1 MLTFTCTSL
10 RQDAGTPTFAEQSRR
25 ASAVATSLCG
35 RLLSF
40 LLLCLI
46 TQGLA
51 FSQASPQI
59 FFTDLVTGPKS
70 GGENNN
76 GAYVTIYGNNFGTN
90 PTVTVGG
97 GQALVK
103 MPPSAWLWYQKM
115 TIQLGPNAQSGDIV
129 ISSSGGSSNGS
140 PFTVNSGTIYFVSTA
155 GNDNNAGTFAAPWR
169 TIIKAVHST
178 GAGAV
183 IYLMNGVAQ
192 TTDDGEGWGAA
203 LTLRSEWCQGTA
215 AQPKALIAYP
225 GATATLGNASGANP
239 AFGMRS
245 VDSSAGG
252 GACKGNWVFAGIQFR
267 GGAPFFA
274 AGPSS
279 NWRFIGNDITN
290 NLTGNETPWE
300 TSQASYMKCFGN
312 NGHDLNLGTTDRLV
326 QGFYLSTDSN
336 HAEMAWNM
344 ISNTKGRAGIQVHS
358 SPIASGTGYAMYD
371 ISIHDNVVHDIAEE
385 GIIVD
390 TVDPSKGP
398 VLIYNNLV
406 YNVGKDGN
414 NNGAIYRPMSSDFN
428 TSQGAGTGVVEI
440 FNNTVFNYKSGPA
453 FSGTFEVH
461 VNQNL
466 VDRLRNNIFYDS
478 LGSGYPYI
486 THETASSNNY
496 TSCSNNST
504 TSACPWLTGSNN
516 IMFGSGL
523 PSFPTLLTGSINEN
537 PLFVNLGGLNA
548 HLQAGSPA
556 ANGGVN
562 TGQATDLDGW
572 RLPQG
577 FAYPIG
583 AYALPGGST
592 GTPPVAVTISPTT
605 VSLSAGQ
612 QRQFSATVTGS
623 TNTAVTWSLSSPIG
637 TITAAGLYTAPASI
651 TTAQNVSVVATSVAN
666 TTKSASGVVSLIAT
680 VPVAVTV
687 SPATVSLGAGQQRQ
701 FSATVTGSTN
711 TAVTWS
717 LSSPIGSIST
727 SGLYTAPATITTA
740 QNVSVIATSVADRTK
755 SSSGVVSLVAVVPVA
770 VTVSPASVSLGAG
783 QQRQFSAT
791 VTGSTNTAVTW
802 SLSSPIGSISTSG
815 LYTAPATITT
825 AQTVSAIATSVVD
838 GTKSSSGVITLTPTV
853 AVAVSPASV
862 SLVAGQQRQ
871 FSATVTGST
880 NTAVRWSLSS
890 PIGTISTSGLY
901 TAPAT
906 ITTAQNVSVIATSV
920 ADSTKSSSGV
930 ITLSPTV
937 AVAVS
942 PASVSLVAGQQRQ
955 FSATVTGSTNTSVR
969 WSLSSPIGTIST
981 SGLYTA
987 PATIT
992 TAQNVSVIATSV
1004 ADGTKSASGVITLS
1018 PTVAVA
1024 VSPAS
1029 VSLGAGQQ
1037 RQFSASVT
1045 GSTNTAVRWSL
1056 SSPIGTISTSG
1067 LYTAPATIA
1076 TAQTVSAIATSVAD
1090 GTKSSSGIITLSPTV
1105 AVAVSPASVSLVA
1118 GQQRQF
1124 SATVTGSTNTAVR
1137 WSLSSPIGTISTSGL
1152 YTAPATIAT
1161 AQNVSV
1167 IATSVADGSKS
1178 GSGVITLSPTVAVA
1192 VSPASVSLGAG
1203 QQRQFSATVTGSTN
1217 AAVRWSLSS
1226 PIGTISTS
1234 GLYTAPATI
1243 TTAQTV
1249 SAIATSVADS
1259 SKASSGVITLVP
1271 TVAVTVSPASVS
1283 LGAGQQRQFTAS
1295 SNGVLASVTWS
1306 MSPAVGS
1313 ITTTGLYTA
1322 PASISG
1328 TQIITVQAVST
1339 TSKTVVGTAS
1349 VTLVPASSPSS
1360 SVPPSNGYSVRF
1372 QQVSTGLQVNWTAP
1386 AGRTRDSIMLT
1397 SPGAPDWW
1405 YLSSKAVRGTSG
1417 TFTVPLPAAVG
1428 EYEFR
1433 YYLGDK
1439 KYSVAAKSEIYAN
1452 GVSGFSLTPSQTAAT
1467 SGQSI
1472 NISFT
1477 APAGRPGGWDGDM
1490 ISLCLVGTGGD
1501 QPATWV
1507 YPMGQTSGTLP
1518 VSMPAQPGVYEF
1530 RYMTPTG
1537 YISAAKSAPI
1547 TVQ

>member
-10 RQDAGTPTFAEQSRR
+10 RQDAGIPKFAEHSRR
-25 ASAVATSLCG
+25 ASAVAASLCG

-51 FSQASPQI
+51 FSQAAPQI

-76 GAYVTIYGNNFGTN
+76 GAYVTIYGTNFGTN
-90 PTVTVGG
+90 PSVTVGG

-103 MPPSAWLWYQKM
+103 LPPSGWLWYQKM
-115 TIQLGPNAQSGDIV
+115 TIQLGPNAQSGNIV
-129 ISSSGGSSNGS
+129 ISSSGGTSNGS
-140 PFTVNSGTIYFVSTA
+140 PFTVNSGTVYFVSTA

-192 TTDDGEGWGAA
+192 TTEDGEGWGAA
-203 LTLRSEWCQGTA
+203 LTLRNEWCQGTA
-215 AQPKALIAYP
+215 TEPKALIAYP

-398 VLIYNNLV
+398 VLIYNNLI
-406 YNVGKDGN
+406 YNVGKNGN
-414 NNGAIYRPMSSDFN
+414 NNGAIYRPLSSDFS
-428 TSQGAGTGVVEI
+428 TAQGAGSGVVEI

-478 LGSGYPYI
+478 LGSGHPYI

-504 TSACPWLTGSNN
+504 TSACPWLIGSNN
-516 IMFGSGL
+516 LMFGSGL
-523 PSFPTLLTGSINEN
+523 PSFPSLLTGSINEN
-537 PLFVNLGGLNA
+537 PLFVNLAGANA

-556 ANGGVN
+556 ANAGVN

-577 FAYPIG
+577 FGYPIG
-583 AYALPGGST
+583 AYALPGGSSS
-592 GTPPVAVTISPTT
+592 TPPVTVTISPTT

-612 QRQFSATVTGS
+612 QRQFSAAVANS
-623 TNTAVTWSLSSPIG
+623 PNTAVTWSLSSPIG
-637 TITAAGLYTAPASI
+637 TLSAAGLYTAPATI
-651 TTAQNVSVVATSVAN
+651 TTAQSVNVIATSVAN
-666 TTKSASGVVSLIAT
+666 TTKSSTGVVSLTPT

-687 SPATVSLGAGQQRQ
+687 SPATVSLGGGQQRQ

-717 LSSPIGSIST
+717 LSSPIGSISA

-740 QNVSVIATSVADRTK
+740 QSVSVRATSVADTTK
-755 SSSGVVSLVAVVPVA
+755 SSTGVVSLTPPVA
-770 VTVSPASVSLGAG
+770 VTVSPATVSLGGG

-802 SLSSPIGSISTSG
+802 SLSSPVGSISASGLYTAPATITTAQNVSVRATSVADTTKSSTGVVSLTAMVPVVVTVSPASVSLGAGQQRQFGATVTGSTNTAVTWSLSSPIGSISASG

-838 GTKSSSGVITLTPTV
+838 STKSSSGVITLTPTV
-853 AVAVSPASV
+853 TIAVAVSPASV
-862 SLVAGQQRQ
+862 SLSAGQQRQ
-871 FSATVTGST
+871 FGATVTGST
-880 NTAVRWSLSS
+880 NTAVTWSLSS
-890 PIGTISTSGLY
+890 PIGSISASGLY

-906 ITTAQNVSVIATSV
+906 ITTAQNVSVRATSV
-920 ADSTKSSSGV
+920 ADTTKSSIGV
-930 ITLSPTV
+930 ITLTPTVTV

-942 PASVSLVAGQQRQ
+942 PASVFLGAGQQSQ
-955 FSATVTGSTNTSVR
+955 FGATVTGSTNTSVT
-969 WSLSSPIGTIST
+969 WSLSSPIGSIS
-981 SGLYTA
+981 A
-987 PATIT
+987 
-992 TAQNVSVIATSV
+992 
-1004 ADGTKSASGVITLS
+1004 
-1018 PTVAVA
+1018 
-1024 VSPAS
+1024 
-1029 VSLGAGQQ
+1029 
-1037 RQFSASVT
+1037 
-1045 GSTNTAVRWSL
+1045 
-1056 SSPIGTISTSG
+1056 
-1067 LYTAPATIA
+1067 
-1076 TAQTVSAIATSVAD
+1076 
-1090 GTKSSSGIITLSPTV
+1090 
-1105 AVAVSPASVSLVA
+1105 
-1118 GQQRQF
+1118 
-1124 SATVTGSTNTAVR
+1124 
-1137 WSLSSPIGTISTSGL
+1137 
-1152 YTAPATIAT
+1152 
-1161 AQNVSV
+1161 
-1167 IATSVADGSKS
+1167 
-1178 GSGVITLSPTVAVA
+1178 
-1192 VSPASVSLGAG
+1192 
-1203 QQRQFSATVTGSTN
+1203 
-1217 AAVRWSLSS
+1217 
-1226 PIGTISTS
+1226 S

-1249 SAIATSVADS
+1249 SAIATSVADRTKS
-1259 SKASSGVITLVP
+1259 SSGVITLTP
-1271 TVAVTVSPASVS
+1271 TVPVAVAVSPASVS

-1295 SNGVLASVTWS
+1295 SNGVATSVIWS
-1306 MSPAVGS
+1306 ISPAVGS

-1322 PASISG
+1322 PASISAA
-1328 TQIITVQAVST
+1328 QIITVQAVS
-1339 TSKTVVGTAS
+1339 SMAKTVAGTAS
-1349 VTLVPASSPSS
+1349 VTLVAPSSPSS
-1360 SVPPSNGYSVRF
+1360 PPPPSNGYSVSF
-1372 QQVSTGLQVNWTAP
+1372 QQGSTGLEVNWTAP
-1386 AGRTRDSIMLT
+1386 PGGTRDYIVLT

-1405 YLSSKAVRGTSG
+1405 YLSRMAVRGSSG

-1428 EYEFR
+1428 QYEFR
-1433 YYLGDK
+1433 YYLGDT
-1439 KYSVAAKSEIYAN
+1439 KYGVAAKSAIYAN
-1452 GVSGFSLTPSQTAAT
+1452 DTSEFSLTPSQSTAT
-1467 SGQSI
+1467 RGQKI
-1472 NISFT
+1472 DISFT
-1477 APAGRPGGWDGDM
+1477 APAGRPGGWGGDM

-1501 QPATWV
+1501 HPATWV
-1507 YPMGQTSGTLP
+1507 YPMGKTSGTLP
-1518 VSMPAQPGVYEF
+1518 VSMPASPGIYEF

-1537 YISAAKSAPI
+1537 YISAAASAPI